1 MTEQAQGPISGHDC
15 HGPLRGHDWW
25 SMLTDPVF
33 LENPYAQ
40 LRTLQEQGP
49 IHLDERSGIYFVLGH
64 DAFSR
69 IVKAPE
75 MGRDTRHWQDG
86 WFNDDF
92 KQRDPVGYRL
102 YDQFQHQMI
111 NRDGADHQRMRGM
124 WESSFRA
131 PAMKDLVPMIEAE
144 AERLLTALPDQG
156 GFDMIEAFAG
166 PMPLRVLCNLFGLSA
181 ASDADIHRWSAS
193 LIRVGDIMMTAEQKQ
208 EALDALESF
217 KVFLRDLLAERRRDG
232 DQSLLSVIIAAQDA
246 GVLTEEETLVNM
258 VSMLIAG
265 HETTVTLI
273 GNGLL
278 LLLNNPEQM
287 ERLRADP
294 ALVRPA
300 VEEFL
305 RAEPGGNM
313 ILRVALQDY
322 DVAGITIP
330 KGAPVI
336 GMIGAINRDPAR
348 FTDPDDLDVGRAGN
362 AHFTFGGGPHI
373 CLGAPLARLEGQIA
387 FSALLKRWP
396 SIVLDGVPQ
405 WRLDRLN
412 ARGLKSLPVRVA

>member
-1 MTEQAQGPISGHDC
+1 MSDANAKGAVT
-15 HGPLRGHDWW
+15 GHDWW
-25 SMLTDPVF
+25 AMLPDPAF
-33 LENPYAQ
+33 LENPYPQ
-40 LRTLQEQGP
+40 LQALREQGP
-49 IHLDERSGIYFVLGH
+49 IHLDEKSGIYFVLGH
-64 DAFSR
+64 EAFAR
-69 IVKAPE
+69 IVKAPQ
-75 MGRDTRHWQDG
+75 MGRDTRTWKNG
-86 WFNDDF
+86 WYNDDF
-92 KQRDPVGYRL
+92 KHRDPVGYRL
-102 YDQFQHQMI
+102 FDQFQHQMI

-124 WESSFRA
+124 WESSFKA

-144 AERLLTALPDQG
+144 AARLLECLPDQG
-156 GFDMIEAFAG
+156 PVDLIKAFAG
-166 PMPLRVLCNLFGLSA
+166 PMPLRVLCNLFDLSE
-181 ASDADIHRWSAS
+181 ASDDDIHRWSAS

-208 EALDALESF
+208 EALDALDCF
-217 KVFLRDLLAERRRDG
+217 KGFLRQLLAERRARHDP
-232 DQSLLSVIIAAQDA
+232 SLLSVIIKAEDEGQ
-246 GVLTEEETLVNM
+246 LTEEETLVNM

-278 LLLNNPEQM
+278 LLLKNPEQM

-294 ALVRPA
+294 TLVRPA

-313 ILRVALQDY
+313 ILRVALEDFA
-322 DVAGITIP
+322 VAGTTIP
-330 KGAPVI
+330 AGAPVI

-348 FTDPDDLDVGRAGN
+348 FDDPDSIDVGRASN

-387 FSALLKRWP
+387 FTALLKRWP
-396 SIVLDGVPQ
+396 KITLDGVPE

-412 ARGLKSLPVRVA
+412 ARGLATLPVRVG